1 MINFEEIKVT
11 PDGRV
16 TFDDAARYLGFSPK
30 TLEQW
35 KAKCYGPAA
44 YKIGGKLFYKLIE
57 LENFVGQE
65 VAASTVVNIGREV
78 RIISASFKK

>member
-1 MINFEEIKVT
+1 VINIEEITVT

-35 KAKCYGPAA
+35 KARCYGPAA
-44 YKIGGKLFYKLIE
+44 YKIGGKVFYKLLE
-57 LENFVGQE
+57 LEEFVGQE
-65 VAASTVVNIGREV
+65 VAASTVANIKREV
-78 RIISASFKK
+78 RILSASDK